1 MSKEGSERRMKRLDE
16 LDRRASGERHASMIA
31 EGEKTLE
38 KTEEETRREAA
49 LRRISKHGGV
59 RVC

>member
-1 MSKEGSERRMKRLDE
+1 MKRLDE